1 MGFFY
6 LWQTKNKLNT
16 FKIKLIVIYIAKN
29 SLNNVVLTLSE
40 SSTLT
45 NPFYLFEFINEW
57 QVEENPTSIFFTT
70 PDISD
75 YTERYNLFQ
84 ITESITGSTTGGTNV
99 ALSLTNGQY
108 KYNVYEASAST
119 LSISATTGV
128 IIESGRQ
135 VVGDVI
141 QTLNNNTID
150 SPSMG
155 IYD

>member
-1 MGFFY
+1 M
-6 LWQTKNKLNT
+6 
-16 FKIKLIVIYIAKN
+16 IYISKN

-40 SSTLT
+40 SSTLN
-45 NPFYLFEFINEW
+45 NPFYLFQFTNDW
-57 QVEENPTSIFFTT
+57 NVEENPTSIFFTT
-70 PDISD
+70 PDTSL

-84 ITESITGSTTGGTNV
+84 ITESTTGSTTGGTSV
-99 ALSLTNGQY
+99 SLSLTNGQY
-108 KYNVYEASAST
+108 NYNVYESSAST

-128 IIESGRQ
+128 IIESGRM

-141 QTLNNNTID
+141 QTLNNNTNN